1 MCILCV
7 PSVWSTRVL
16 SLFFH
21 SIAFLIE
28 DLLCVLDTENPTE
41 NKAVYYNVFP
51 IQFIFLGET
60 INKKKKPCSILGINA
75 KDKKQEKEIGRPG
88 KTSQVPFAQKSKGRE
103 KGSLEDRSPKKRE
116 MEQRRKALGNTD
128 ISGASGD
135 GGAPGVSKPERKRR
149 KIKRRGPQKD
159 EILKKGSQAGMSSRL
174 ENAAS

>member
-21 SIAFLIE
+21 SIAFFIE

-41 NKAVYYNVFP
+41 NKAVYKVFP
-51 IQFIFLGET
+51 VQFIFLGET

-103 KGSLEDRSPKKRE
+103 KGSLEDLKQKSIPGQENRKDQGPARPLCPEKCEKRE
-116 MEQRRKALGNTD
+116 SKRA
-128 ISGASGD
+128 
-135 GGAPGVSKPERKRR
+135 GG
-149 KIKRRGPQKD
+149 
-159 EILKKGSQAGMSSRL
+159 
-174 ENAAS
+174 